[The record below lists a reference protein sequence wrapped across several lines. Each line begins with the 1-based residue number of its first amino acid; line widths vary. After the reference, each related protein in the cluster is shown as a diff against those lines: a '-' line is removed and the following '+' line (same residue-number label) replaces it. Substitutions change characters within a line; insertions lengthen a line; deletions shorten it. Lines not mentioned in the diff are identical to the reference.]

1 MRASFTLALTNIN
14 MRKQSLNGDF
24 TVEVQA
30 YFMRQITKYH
40 KQKFGV

>member
-30 YFMRQITKYH
+30 ALHETNH
-40 KQKFGV
+40 